1 MCLITGLRLMDK
13 ILEVRKDRTAMTN
26 DYEALEVVEIGK
38 AEDVVLANG
47 SSSELDNEIMLTRY
61 P

>member
-1 MCLITGLRLMDK
+1 MDK